1 MSNNGK
7 PPAGGGRF
15 LRLAGLT
22 ASVAGGY
29 ARDRVKRMFLSD
41 EAVAQ
46 DQRQSMERVGARIAS
61 TLGELKGAAMKMG
74 QMASMAADLLP
85 KEIADALQS
94 LQREAP
100 PVDFSVIEAQIEAE
114 FEQPLGVLF
123 EHFEPQPFA
132 AASIGQV
139 HRARV
144 DGREV
149 IVKVQYPGVDAAVD
163 SDMRHLKFALLA
175 SGVLRIDKRA
185 LDASFN
191 EISARMHEE
200 LDYCNESDNVRMFRA
215 FHAAKHPFVV
225 IPEVIGHR
233 SAKRVLTLAY
243 EPGDH
248 IRDFDALG
256 YTAEERDRCG
266 RHLWLAMESQ
276 IFEQG
281 VIHADP
287 NPANFAF
294 RKDGSVVM
302 YDFGCVKRLAD
313 GVAQGY
319 YELIVHGLREDYVSV
334 EQTLRKL
341 GIRRDDGPQ
350 VQPEFYKLWRDWLA
364 LPVLAENPFDFG
376 AARFEQ
382 DVLTKLVPATMKNM
396 ASFQPSKELVFF
408 NRALVGHYATLRKI
422 RARVP
427 VGPILRDRIPETAP
441 WFSAF
446 SDAHGE
452 GWAATKS

>member
-1 MSNNGK
+1 MTNNGK

-15 LRLAGLT
+15 LKLAGLT

-29 ARDRVKRMFLSD
+29 ARDRVKRMFLSEERAAED
-41 EAVAQ
+41 YQE
-46 DQRQSMERVGARIAS
+46 SMERVGARIAA

-85 KEIADALQS
+85 REISDALQS

-100 PVDFSVIEAQIEAE
+100 PVDFSVIEAQIQAE
-114 FEQPLGVLF
+114 FDQPLARLF
-123 EHFEPQPFA
+123 DDFEPQPFA

-144 DGREV
+144 DGQDV
-149 IVKVQYPGVDAAVD
+149 ICKVQYPGVDAAVD

-175 SGVLRIDKRA
+175 SGVLRVDKKA
-185 LDASFN
+185 LDASFA
-191 EISARMHEE
+191 EISERMHEE
-200 LDYCNESDNVRMFRA
+200 LDYCNESDNVRRFRE
-215 FHAAKHPFVV
+215 FHAQHPFVV
-225 IPEVIGHR
+225 VPEVIGHR

-256 YTAEERDRCG
+256 YSAEQRDLCG
-266 RHLWLAMESQ
+266 RHLWMAMESQ
-276 IFEQG
+276 IFEHG
-281 VIHADP
+281 YIHADP

-302 YDFGCVKRLAD
+302 YDFGCVKQLKPGVAD
-313 GVAQGY
+313 GYRQ
-319 YELIVHGLREDYVSV
+319 LIIGGLCEDYARVDQALLS
-334 EQTLRKL
+334 L
-341 GIRRDDGPQ
+341 GVRRDAGPK
-350 VQPEFYKLWRDWLA
+350 VSEDFYKLWRDWLA
-364 LPVLAENPFDFG
+364 LPVLAANPFDFG

-382 DVLTKLVPATMKNM
+382 DVMTKLVPATMKHM
-396 ASFQPSKELVFF
+396 ASFQPSRELVFF

-422 RARVP
+422 GARIP
-427 VGPILRDRIPETAP
+427 VGPILRARIPETAP
-441 WFSAF
+441 WFAE
-446 SDAHGE
+446 A
-452 GWAATKS
+452 

>member
-1 MSNNGK
+1 MANNGK

-15 LRLAGLT
+15 LKLAGLT

-29 ARDRVKRMFLSD
+29 AKDRVKRMFLSEERAAED
-41 EAVAQ
+41 RE
-46 DQRQSMERVGARIAS
+46 QSMERVGARIAA

-100 PVDFSVIEAQIEAE
+100 PVEFSVIEAQIQAE
-114 FEQPLGVLF
+114 FDQPLAMLF
-123 EHFEPQPFA
+123 DDFEPVPFA

-144 DGREV
+144 DGQQV
-149 IVKVQYPGVDAAVD
+149 VVKVQYPGVDAAVN

-175 SGVLRIDKRA
+175 SGVLKVDRKA
-185 LDASFN
+185 LDASFT
-191 EISARMHEE
+191 EISDRMHEE
-200 LDYCNESDNVRMFRA
+200 LDYCNESDNVREFRN
-215 FHAAKHPFVV
+215 FHQQHPFVV
-225 IPEVIGHR
+225 IPEVVGHR
-233 SAKRVLTLAY
+233 CSKRVLTLAY

-256 YTAEERDRCG
+256 YTPEQRDLCG
-266 RHLWLAMESQ
+266 RHLWMAMESQ
-276 IFEQG
+276 IFEHG
-281 VIHADP
+281 AIHADP

-294 RKDGSVVM
+294 RKDGRVIM
-302 YDFGCVKRLAD
+302 YDFGCVKRLSPHVAD
-313 GVAQGY
+313 GY
-319 YELIVHGLREDYVSV
+319 RRLIVEGLREDYAQVDEVLLS
-334 EQTLRKL
+334 L
-341 GIRRDDGPQ
+341 GVRRDRGPAVNQ
-350 VQPEFYKLWRDWLA
+350 EFYKLWRDWLA
-364 LPVLAENPFDFG
+364 LPVLATNPFDFG

-382 DVLTKLVPATMKNM
+382 DVITKLVPATMKHM
-396 ASFQPSKELVFF
+396 ESFQPSKELVFF

-427 VGPILRDRIPETAP
+427 VGQILSERIPEAAP
-441 WFSAF
+441 WFLGA
-446 SDAHGE
+446 
-452 GWAATKS
+452 